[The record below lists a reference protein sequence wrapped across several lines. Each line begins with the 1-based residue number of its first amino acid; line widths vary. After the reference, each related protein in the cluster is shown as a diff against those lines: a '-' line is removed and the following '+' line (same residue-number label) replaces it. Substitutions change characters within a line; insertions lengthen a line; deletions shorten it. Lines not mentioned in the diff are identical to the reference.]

1 MCFLFRLTL
10 KCSQSSGKKKKKKR
24 INLSLLR
31 IWSGFWGSCGLGDSH
46 KFISKMT
53 TTAECCHLSC
63 ELLHIQ
69 MIFQE
74 LQVSSYA
81 KHKCLAQLPQDQVV
95 AGIDARPHH
104 FLRRSSAPGP
114 YLIAALVSLFLSFG
128 EHDVCLVTC
137 QKGLMNWSGNNESKK
152 KKNVFSV
159 KSHLSSAEGFRWL
172 VGCARAEMSREEE
185 RRNQHQRCCWQ
196 CVGRGGQG
204 GRCPHQPGPC
214 QKEGDVGQGA
224 ATARSWQWQ
233 PCCCKPREAAGSAEG
248 FHLLLSVLKKQRC
261 LVKRKKK
268 CNKEMIIFLCV
279 QLLAW
284 FIANAPYCVVL
295 QSGVWI
301 LASHCLGSVPLLT
314 S

>member
-1 MCFLFRLTL
+1 MLPILKLSFRIFIYQCNFF
-10 KCSQSSGKKKKKKR
+10 KCVFYFVSLWNALRAVGKKKKKKR

-31 IWSGFWGSCGLGDSH
+31 IWSGFWGSCGLGDIH

-152 KKNVFSV
+152 KKCFFCQIPFE
-159 KSHLSSAEGFRWL
+159 LCRGFQMARGLCKGRNEQGGGAPKPAPAVLLAVCRARRAGWA
-172 VGCARAEMSREEE
+172 VSPPARALPE
-185 RRNQHQRCCWQ
+185 RRW
-196 CVGRGGQG
+196 RG
-204 GRCPHQPGPC
+204 
-214 QKEGDVGQGA
+214 
-224 ATARSWQWQ
+224 
-233 PCCCKPREAAGSAEG
+233 AGSRHGKKLAVTA
-248 FHLLLSVLKKQRC
+248 LLLR
-261 LVKRKKK
+261 
-268 CNKEMIIFLCV
+268 
-279 QLLAW
+279 AT
-284 FIANAPYCVVL
+284 
-295 QSGVWI
+295 
-301 LASHCLGSVPLLT
+301 GSCRLNRGLSPVT
-314 S
+314 ICS

>member
-1 MCFLFRLTL
+1 MCFLFPLT
-10 KCSQSSGKKKKKKR
+10 CSEMLSEQWGKKKKKR
-24 INLSLLR
+24 INPSLLR

-53 TTAECCHLSC
+53 TIAECCHLSC

-81 KHKCLAQLPQDQVV
+81 RYKGLAQLPQGQVV

-104 FLRRSSAPGP
+104 FLRRSSAPSP
-114 YLIAALVSLFLSFG
+114 YLIAALASLFLSFE

-137 QKGLMNWSGNNESKK
+137 QKGSMNWSGNNESKK
-152 KKNVFSV
+152 KKKVFSV

-185 RRNQHQRCCWQ
+185 RQNQRCCWQ
-196 CVGRGGQG
+196 CAGQG
-204 GRCPHQPGPC
+204 GQSGQSPHQPGPC

-224 ATARSWQWQ
+224 TTARSWQW
-233 PCCCKPREAAGSAEG
+233 
-248 FHLLLSVLKKQRC
+248 
-261 LVKRKKK
+261 
-268 CNKEMIIFLCV
+268 
-279 QLLAW
+279 
-284 FIANAPYCVVL
+284 
-295 QSGVWI
+295 
-301 LASHCLGSVPLLT
+301 
-314 S
+314 